1 MMISKADCKKRMMCE
16 WDRHDGIIMIWPDRP
31 GTWGRVSDE
40 LLEDFLNIYSKI
52 AESEVL
58 LLAVRPG
65 TKDRVRDYMTFHGM
79 DMSNIRIE
87 EIDYDDS
94 WARDISPMILIGD
107 DGRKS
112 AAVFG
117 FNAWGGSYNGL
128 YQDFDKDADFAEKIS
143 GLLSLDTEII
153 RRPDGSPFILEGGS
167 IHTDGQG
174 TLMTTE
180 ACLLSPGRNPGMN
193 KQEIEETLLSATG
206 CEKMLWLPRGLIDD
220 ETDEHVDNVCT
231 FARPGE
237 VILAFTDNRNDSQYS
252 LTEETYNYLLNER
265 DARGR
270 KLKIYKLPL
279 PDPIYVTKEEAD
291 SIEAAPGEQPRL
303 PGERLAA
310 SYVNFCRTNK
320 SVLVPQFGGENEEKD
335 HKAIEILGR
344 IFPDKEIYPVNA
356 GRFLLGGGNIHCLTH
371 EY

>member
-16 WDRHDGIIMIWPDRP
+16 WDRHDGTIMIWPDRP
-31 GTWGRVSDE
+31 GTWGRTVDE
-40 LLEDFLNIYSKI
+40 LPEDFITVYSKI
-52 AESEVL
+52 AESEEL
-58 LLAVRPG
+58 LLAVHPG
-65 TKDRVRDYMTFHGM
+65 TEDRVRNYLSMHGL
-79 DMSNIRIE
+79 DMSNVRIE
-87 EIDYDDS
+87 GIDYDDS
-94 WARDISPMILIGD
+94 WARDISPVILTGD
-107 DGRKS
+107 DKRKS

-128 YQDFDKDADFAEKIS
+128 YEDYENDAAFSEKIS
-143 GLLSLDTEII
+143 SILGLDIKRI
-153 RRPDGSPFILEGGS
+153 KRPDGSPFILEGGS

-180 ACLLSPGRNPGMN
+180 SCLLSPGRNPGMT
-193 KQEIEETLLSATG
+193 KQEIEETLLAATG
-206 CEKMLWLPRGLIDD
+206 CEKMLWLPRGIIDD

-237 VILAFTDNRNDSQYS
+237 VILAWTDNRNDSQYP
-252 LTEETYNYLLNER
+252 LTEETYKYLLNER

-270 KLKIYKLPL
+270 KLKIDKLPL
-279 PDPIYVTKEEAD
+279 PKPVYVTKEEAD

-310 SYVNFCRTNK
+310 SYVNFCRTGK
-320 SVLVPQFGGENEEKD
+320 SVLVPQFGGENEEND
-335 HKAIEILGR
+335 HEAIEILGR
-344 IFPDKEIYPVNA
+344 IFPDKKIYPVKA